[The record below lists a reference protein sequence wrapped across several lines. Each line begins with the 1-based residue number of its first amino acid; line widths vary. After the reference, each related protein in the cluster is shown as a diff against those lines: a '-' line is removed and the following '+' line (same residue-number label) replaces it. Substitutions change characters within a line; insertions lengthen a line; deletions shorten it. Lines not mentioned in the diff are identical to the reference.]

1 LHNLQI
7 SRLSKDVHGKNG
19 WMDIEV
25 ALVENVAHIKL
36 RGRLDTHGVDQ
47 IETKFT
53 ASVVPGRRNA
63 VVDLSEVSFIS
74 SMGLRMFIA
83 IAKALKRHNSKMVL
97 FAPQS
102 QVKETF
108 ASAGL
113 AEIVSVVAGEAEAL
127 NCVAP

>member
-1 LHNLQI
+1 M
-7 SRLSKDVHGKNG
+7 HGKNG

-25 ALVENVAHIKL
+25 ALVENIAHVKL
-36 RGRLDTHGVDQ
+36 RGRLDTQGVDQ

-53 ASVVPGRRNA
+53 AFVVPSRRSA
-63 VVDLSEVSFIS
+63 VVDLSEVSFIT

-83 IAKALKRHNSKMVL
+83 IAKALKRHNLKMVL

-102 QVKETF
+102 HVRETF

-113 AEIVSVVAGEAEAL
+113 AEIVSIVAGEAEAL
-127 NCVAP
+127 SFLVP

>member
-1 LHNLQI
+1 
-7 SRLSKDVHGKNG
+7 
-19 WMDIEV
+19 MDIEV
-25 ALVENVAHIKL
+25 ALVGNIAHVKL

-53 ASVVPGRRNA
+53 ASVVPARRNA
-63 VVDLSEVSFIS
+63 VVDLSEVSFIT
-74 SMGLRMFIA
+74 SMGLRMFLT